1 MWSSSPPFPSV
12 EGKGR
17 RDSPWYG
24 PTQEPKLSSVPAVR
38 GTIPNVSYETVII
51 LGVLSA
57 ALQSQD
63 NLFLWHHLTC
73 TEPAKPYAIQKDLIW
88 LLYVS
93 CLTLPIWKFPF
104 RKVFSVFFKQV
115 LFFRLGAM
123 ILYYLHTDCI
133 QRYLSESYF
142 IGHCTDIP

>member
-1 MWSSSPPFPSV
+1 MWSSSPLFLSE

-17 RDSPWYG
+17 GDSLWYG
-24 PTQEPKLSSVPAVR
+24 PTHEPKLSRVLAVR
-38 GTIPNVSYETVII
+38 GTILDVSYETVII
-51 LGVLSA
+51 LEVLSA
-57 ALQSQD
+57 APYSQD

-73 TEPAKPYAIQKDLIW
+73 TEPAKPYAIQKDLIQ

-93 CLTLPIWKFPF
+93 CLTLPIWKFPY
-104 RKVFSVFFKQV
+104 RKVFSVFFKQA

-123 ILYYLHTDCI
+123 FLYNLHRDCI
-133 QRYLSESYF
+133 QRCLSESYF